1 MSKTILP
8 TIVLIIIA
16 FSVLAENHP
25 LRRFPSAHAK
35 VQGVALGS
43 TNDEVINNFGDP
55 IEKHV
60 EPPQFGNLEIT
71 YVYDGLFIHT
81 TDNRVEQITI
91 NSSEYRLGNGL
102 RVGSTKEK
110 FQEIFGLEDVGE
122 KLSFYIGESN
132 SCFSVFDFKDN
143 LVFQINIYCAG

>member
-8 TIVLIIIA
+8 AIVLIIIA
-16 FSVLAENHP
+16 FSVLAENHL
-25 LRRFPSAHAK
+25 LRRFPLAHAT

-43 TNDEVINNFGDP
+43 TNDEVIKFLGEP
-55 IEKHV
+55 IEKRM

-81 TDNRVEQITI
+81 TDNSVEQITI

-110 FQEIFGLEDVGE
+110 FKEIFGLEDVGE
-122 KLSFYIGESN
+122 KLSLYIGEGN
-132 SCFSVFDFKDN
+132 SCFSVFDFKDH